1 MKDNIRLAA
10 LEIIALDGIDK
21 LTMGALGERIG
32 LAKATL
38 YHYYKSKEEIIDD
51 IFTIGHKHLMKNG
64 FSLDMKKSCDK
75 LFLAIAEN
83 WKKLLKDDDNY
94 LFLRAISELKL
105 VNERAAEENNAIKL
119 MLKSQ
124 AETVATKIE
133 NRDQKSIAFLFSSI
147 LFSLIDEVLSEE
159 ISEDDIVNN
168 IESFISLIAL

>member
-21 LTMGALGERIG
+21 LTMWALGERIG

-51 IFTIGHKHLMKNG
+51 IFTMGHKHLMKNG
-64 FSLDMKKSCDK
+64 FSLDMKESCDK

-124 AETVATKIE
+124 AETVATKLE
-133 NRDQKSIAFLFSSI
+133 GSDQKSIAFLFSSI

-159 ISEDDIVNN
+159 ISEDDIINN